1 MSTSIPTKTLAFR
14 ARSAAEP
21 EPRSPAATERQLLRE
36 YQSLALSLEELFTQV
51 FFAYNRFLTAYL
63 RRRRWDE
70 ATIEDLLQS
79 AWIVL
84 WNDLRMGTFFQRG
97 ERQAGGVEKPML
109 AFLVKTCENLARNI
123 QRHNTHF
130 PRISLDEIEPDQMTT
145 LAEIEAAQADAR
157 MDYRFI
163 MQMACAACA
172 EDELRVLD
180 LLALGFNR
188 IEIAEI
194 MGQKPHWVDN
204 RRRAACQKIR
214 AEIAR
219 R

>member
-14 ARSAAEP
+14 ARGAAEP
-21 EPRSPAATERQLLRE
+21 EPRPPAATERQLLRE

-84 WNDLRMGTFFQRG
+84 WNDLRGGTFFQRG
-97 ERQAGGVEKPML
+97 AGQAGGVEKPML

-130 PRISLDEIEPDQMTT
+130 PRVPLDEIAPEQMTT
-145 LAEIEAAQADAR
+145 LAEQT
-157 MDYRFI
+157 
-163 MQMACAACA
+163 
-172 EDELRVLD
+172 
-180 LLALGFNR
+180 G
-188 IEIAEI
+188 
-194 MGQKPHWVDN
+194 
-204 RRRAACQKIR
+204 
-214 AEIAR
+214 AR
-219 R
+219 RYPGNAGRGAIGNAQPQTQQ